1 MIDRY
6 VTALP
11 RSTPAWLDQLDA
23 LAKQVR
29 GEGLDLLLI
38 HAALE
43 VVLTAVE
50 NRRNAAPLRSSTFL
64 VRQRPSSPHLVR
76 TLVSRIPGNVP
87 PRAPP

>member
-1 MIDRY
+1 VVDRY

-11 RSTPAWLDQLDA
+11 RSTQAWLDQLDA

-50 NRRNAAPLRSSTFL
+50 NREERRSAAEPW
-64 VRQRPSSPHLVR
+64 
-76 TLVSRIPGNVP
+76 
-87 PRAPP
+87 